1 MDDMK
6 KWLIV
11 MVAAAMA
18 AGTLG
23 IASCCTPK
31 AGKGPTSERTAAVS
45 ASPRLMGDTLLVFS
59 DKMGREIKN
68 TVILPAQYFAPGDT
82 THYPVVYLL
91 HGAGGCYK
99 DWPRITSLPALATE
113 HGLIIVCP
121 DGQDSWYFD
130 SPIDPTMQ
138 FETYI
143 TTELRQAVD
152 GTFRTRTDR
161 HGRAI
166 TGLSMGGHGA
176 LWLAFRHPEIYGACG
191 SMSGG
196 VDFTGWPR
204 SWRLPDRLGPYE
216 GNEAVWHS
224 HTVVSLVPTLV
235 NGRQQ
240 IIIDDGDAD
249 FFYDVNIALHE
260 ALMVH
265 GIAHKFDILPGA
277 HTWDYWARSV
287 VFHLE
292 FFDTCFKGKQPRLD
306 HHLMP
311 KVGKNK
317 QAA

>member
-1 MDDMK
+1 MK
-6 KWLIV
+6 KWLILLI
-11 MVAAAMA
+11 VATVA
-18 AGTLG
+18 TS
-23 IASCCTPK
+23 SCCTSK
-31 AGKGPTSERTAAVS
+31 AQKSSPAAVVT
-45 ASPRLMGDTLLVFS
+45 APISPGADTLLVFS
-59 DKMGREIKN
+59 GKMGREIKN
-68 TVILPAQYFAPGDT
+68 TVILPARYFAQGDT

-99 DWPRITSLPALATE
+99 DWPRVKSLPALASE
-113 HGLIIVCP
+113 YGMIIVCP

-152 GTFRTRTDR
+152 NSYRTRHDR

-176 LWLAFRHPEIYGACG
+176 LWLAWRHPDLYGACG

-196 VDFTGWPR
+196 VDFTPWPR
-204 SWRLPDRLGPYE
+204 SWHLPDRLGPYA
-216 GNEAVWHS
+216 GNEALWRA
-224 HTVVSLVPTLV
+224 HTVASLVPTLV
-235 NGRQQ
+235 DNRQQ

-260 ALMVH
+260 ALTAR

-287 VFHLE
+287 VLHLA
-292 FFDTCFKGKQPRLD
+292 FFDQCFKGKQPSLD
-306 HHLMP
+306 SHVMP
-311 KVGKNK
+311 KAVASKK
-317 QAA
+317 AA